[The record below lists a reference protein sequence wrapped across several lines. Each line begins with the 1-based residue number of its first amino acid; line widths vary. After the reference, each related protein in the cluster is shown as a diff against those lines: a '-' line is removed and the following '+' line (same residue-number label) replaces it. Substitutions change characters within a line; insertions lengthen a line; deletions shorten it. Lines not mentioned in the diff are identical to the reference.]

1 MRTTPALR
9 TLAAALLSGGVL
21 TVAAAGTSM
30 AAAPSAP
37 ASGGGGSDG
46 PVWGTVV
53 SGGELNVRL
62 QPSTTSPVVAALS
75 PGSQDRVQCAVSG
88 QSVFGDTTWYWLVG
102 AHAWASAAFVD
113 TGGHWVPSCSDP
125 CPGEKD
131 GVWHNAHWDHN
142 DRDLSQDPGW
152 SSNGNGSWSFSVSSS
167 WTWTVSGSGSGS
179 SPSSWDWV
187 PGGR

>member
-9 TLAAALLSGGVL
+9 TLAAALFSGGVL
-21 TVAAAGTSM
+21 IAAAGTSM

-37 ASGGGGSDG
+37 AGGSEG
-46 PVWGTVV
+46 HVRGTVV

-62 QPSTTSPVVAALS
+62 QPGTTSPVVAALP

-88 QSVFGDTTWYWLVG
+88 QSVLGDTSWYWLVG
-102 AHAWASAAFVD
+102 AHAWAAAAFVD
-113 TGGHWVPSCSDP
+113 TGGHRVPSCSDP

-131 GVWHNAHWDHN
+131 GVWHDAHWDHD

-152 SSNGNGSWSFSVSSS
+152 SSDGSGSWTFSVSSA
-167 WTWTVSGSGSGS
+167 WTWTVSGS
-179 SPSSWDWV
+179 SPDSWDWV